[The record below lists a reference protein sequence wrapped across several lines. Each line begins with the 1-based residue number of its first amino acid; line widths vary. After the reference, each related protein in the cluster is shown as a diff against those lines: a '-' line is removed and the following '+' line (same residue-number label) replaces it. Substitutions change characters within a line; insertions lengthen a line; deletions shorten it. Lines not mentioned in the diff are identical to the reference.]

1 LGRQLMAS
9 SESGEKE
16 EKAPEPLDVTSLDVY
31 QLLELFIGILS
42 EQTWQYIGL
51 RVRSSSQKVEKDMPR
66 AKVAIDCISY
76 MIERLEPQTSDA
88 EKNRLRALLAD
99 LQINFVRQQQ

>member
-1 LGRQLMAS
+1 MEGQFMAS
-9 SESGEKE
+9 NESGINED
-16 EKAPEPLDVTSLDVY
+16 KAPEPLDVTSLDVY
-31 QLLELFIGILS
+31 RLLELFIGVLS
-42 EQTWQYIGL
+42 EQAWQYIGL
-51 RVRSSSQKVEKDMPR
+51 RVKPASQKVEKDMPR

-76 MIERLEPQTSDA
+76 MIERLELQVSDA

>member
-1 LGRQLMAS
+1 MAN

-16 EKAPEPLDVTSLDVY
+16 DKVPEPLDVTSLDVY
-31 QLLELFIGILS
+31 QLLGLFIGVLS
-42 EQTWQYIGL
+42 EQAWQYMGL
-51 RVRSSSQKVEKDMPR
+51 RVRPGSQKVEKDMPR

-76 MIERLEPQTSDA
+76 MIERLEPQANDA
-88 EKNRLRALLAD
+88 EKNKLRALLAD